1 MKHLIPV
8 LAVLASPLFADQ
20 IDPIEIADLPAVDV
34 VFLGELHDNPWH
46 HENQATMVTAL
57 SPKAIVFEMLTQEQA
72 GLVTEALLLNQDA
85 LEEALG
91 WNDSGWP
98 DFDMYYPIFSAAAG
112 AEIFGAQV
120 PRADVRDAIMGENLT
135 TTFGQDAALYGL
147 TQSLDEAEQTT
158 REAEQLEA
166 HCNAL
171 PEEMLP
177 GMVLGQRLRDATL
190 AREIDRALAETGGP
204 VVVITGNGHA
214 RKDWG
219 APRAL
224 SENIAQLSV
233 GQFEQA
239 PEDKQP
245 FDHWVL
251 TPEATREDPCLAFNK
266 S

>member
-8 LAVLASPLFADQ
+8 LAVMATPLFADQ
-20 IDPIEIADLPAVDV
+20 IDPSDVAGLPAADV
-34 VFLGELHDNPWH
+34 MFLGELHDNPWH
-46 HENQATMVTAL
+46 HENQATMVAAL

-72 GLVTEALLLNQDA
+72 GLVTDALLPNQDA
-85 LEEALG
+85 LEKALG

-98 DFDMYYPIFSAAAG
+98 DFDMYYPILSAAAG
-112 AEIFGAQV
+112 VGVYGAQV
-120 PRADVRDAIMGENLT
+120 PRADVRNAIMGENLT
-135 TTFGQDAALYGL
+135 TTFGQDAAQYGL
-147 TQSLDEAEQTT
+147 SETLDEAEQIT
-158 REAEQLEA
+158 REAEQLEV

-190 AREIDRALAETGGP
+190 AREIERALAETGGP

-224 SENIAQLSV
+224 SDQITQLSI

-239 PEDKQP
+239 PMGEQP
-245 FDHWVL
+245 FDHWIL
-251 TPEATREDPCLAFNK
+251 TPEAIREDPCLAFNK

>member
-1 MKHLIPV
+1 MRHLIPV
-8 LAVLASPLFADQ
+8 LAFLASPLFADQ
-20 IDPIEIADLPAVDV
+20 VDPSETAGVPAADV

-46 HENQATMVTAL
+46 HENQTTMVATI
-57 SPKAIVFEMLTQEQA
+57 SPKAIVFEMLTPDQA
-72 GLVTEALLLNQDA
+72 SLVTDALLPNQDA
-85 LEEALG
+85 LEKALG

-98 DFDMYYPIFSAAAG
+98 DFSMYYPIFREAAG
-112 AEIFGAQV
+112 AGFYGAQV
-120 PRADVRDAIMGENLT
+120 SRADVRDAIMGENLT
-135 TTFGQDAALYGL
+135 TTFGQDAAQYGL
-147 TQSLDEAEQTT
+147 TEALDKAEQAT

-190 AREIDRALAETGGP
+190 AREIERALAETGGP

-219 APRAL
+219 APRAM
-224 SENIAQLSV
+224 SEQITQISIA
-233 GQFEQA
+233 QFEQA
-239 PEDKQP
+239 PEGEQP
-245 FDHWVL
+245 FDYWVL
-251 TPEATREDPCLAFNK
+251 TPEAEREDPCLAFGK